1 MVRCCNVG
9 DVVKFFLCRNV
20 PDVELLAANEKFYIG
35 NDLNPRHIG
44 G

>member
-1 MVRCCNVG
+1 MLAMLLRV
-9 DVVKFFLCRNV
+9 FLCRNV

-35 NDLNPRHIG
+35 NDLGLRYIG